1 MEKADYLWHA
11 AEGDPLSPTSTV
23 RRCPLSDDG
32 IQQAFQL
39 VLRKACGMPAEFA
52 KRYTK
57 HSARKLMVTRGKWP
71 LSSGVGRA
79 PPLTNR
85 YSCQQRMPGASV
97 RLRSCACQS
106 DTLPMPAS
114 SGSRGSPAIRSS
126 GWLATYELARV
137 LTASGVASTPK
148 ATCLAITQYGM
159 PCRSMMPNPRACS
172 STPLLAYMNFLVD
185 FLFGPFGMIGTM
197 GQVAGAAHSPSA

>member
-1 MEKADYLWHA
+1 MSRHVNGKSRDKSPSLVVTPLLDFHGSRVRFDKGRKSLWKKADYLWHA

-23 RRCPLSDDG
+23 RRCPLSDEG

-85 YSCQQRMPGASV
+85 YSRQQRMPGASV
-97 RLRSCACQS
+97 RLRS
-106 DTLPMPAS
+106 
-114 SGSRGSPAIRSS
+114 
-126 GWLATYELARV
+126 
-137 LTASGVASTPK
+137 
-148 ATCLAITQYGM
+148 
-159 PCRSMMPNPRACS
+159 
-172 STPLLAYMNFLVD
+172 
-185 FLFGPFGMIGTM
+185 
-197 GQVAGAAHSPSA
+197 